1 MIFFV
6 NDNSSNVTIE
16 WFWDVKTARV
26 LFDAQYGCSM
36 PSMVSPSACFWSLLV
51 KVVDTICPFFF
62 RDDVPPIIA
71 SWKWKINLQIR
82 KLSQFCLT
90 SYVSTQQASDRWD
103 SGRLVTFDGASKAS
117 ASVSVCV
124 SETDTMIQGKSKISC
139 DALKETI
146 IFYISMYQE
155 AYKSRNS

>member
-1 MIFFV
+1 M
-6 NDNSSNVTIE
+6 
-16 WFWDVKTARV
+16 V
-26 LFDAQYGCSM
+26 LRRENCTCSVRCPVWLFNAQYGKSISVFLRPPCQSRRYNM
-36 PSMVSPSACFWSLLV
+36 S
-51 KVVDTICPFFF
+51 IFF

-82 KLSQFCLT
+82 KLSQFFLT

>member
-1 MIFFV
+1 MICLWM
-6 NDNSSNVTIE
+6 TI
-16 WFWDVKTARV
+16 V
-26 LFDAQYGCSM
+26 LTSLLNGFETWKLHVICSM
-36 PSMVSPSACFWSLLV
+36 PSMVSPSACFWGLLV
-51 KVVDTICPFFF
+51 KVVDTIYPFFF

-71 SWKWKINLQIR
+71 FWKWKINLQIR
-82 KLSQFCLT
+82 KLSQFFLT

>member
-1 MIFFV
+1 M
-6 NDNSSNVTIE
+6 
-16 WFWDVKTARV
+16 V
-26 LFDAQYGCSM
+26 LRRENCMCSVRCPVWLFNAQYGKSI
-36 PSMVSPSACFWSLLV
+36 SVFLKSPRQSRRYNMS
-51 KVVDTICPFFF
+51 IFF

-82 KLSQFCLT
+82 KLSQFFLT
-90 SYVSTQQASDRWD
+90 SYVSTQQASDRWY

>member
-1 MIFFV
+1 M
-6 NDNSSNVTIE
+6 
-16 WFWDVKTARV
+16 V
-26 LFDAQYGCSM
+26 LRRGNGTCSVRCPVWLFNAQYGKSI
-36 PSMVSPSACFWSLLV
+36 SVFLKSPRQSRRYNMS
-51 KVVDTICPFFF
+51 FFF

-82 KLSQFCLT
+82 KLSQFFLT